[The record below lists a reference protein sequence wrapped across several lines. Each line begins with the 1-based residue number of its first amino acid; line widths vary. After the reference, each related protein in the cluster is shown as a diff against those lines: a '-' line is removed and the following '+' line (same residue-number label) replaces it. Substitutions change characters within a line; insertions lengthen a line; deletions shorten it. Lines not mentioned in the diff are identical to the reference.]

1 SNADRWP
8 LSYAQQRLWFLA
20 QMGQAASSAY
30 HIAGGLTLR
39 GHLDEGALQ
48 AALDRIV
55 QRHEALRTRF
65 ELQDGQPVQRIDAPR
80 PFALFRQALGAG
92 EAELAHWQQVE
103 AQTPFDLGTGP
114 LIRGRLLKRNEQE
127 HVLLLTMHHIVSDGW
142 SMGVLAREL
151 GALYRAYAEEKIGPE
166 IDPLPA
172 LPLQYADYAVWQ
184 RRWLNGELQQR
195 QLAYWQQQMA
205 GAPAL
210 VSLPTD
216 RPRPA
221 LQDYRGEVVDIELD
235 AALSAGLK
243 RLSQRHGTTLYM
255 TVLAAWAAL
264 VARLAGQSEVVIGSP
279 VANRQRAELEGLIGF
294 FVNTLALRIDLG
306 GDPSVAQLLA
316 QVRERVLAAQSHQD
330 LPFEQVVEALK
341 PERSLS
347 HSPVFQLMLSW
358 QSGPQPGL
366 KLGGLGLDALP
377 AGSRRSA
384 QFDLSLEL
392 QDRGDG
398 TIAGS
403 LTYASAL
410 YERETVQ
417 RHAGYLKA
425 LLAGMA
431 ADDTQPVQRIGILG
445 EAERHR
451 LLVEWNDTAREHPRT
466 VCVHELFEQQ
476 VERSPEAVALV
487 YEGQQLSYRELDR
500 QANRLAR
507 QLKALGVGPDERV
520 AVCTERCLE
529 MVVALLAVL
538 KAGGAYVPLDPGYPA
553 ERLEYMLA
561 DSAPKV
567 LLRQSGQTL
576 EPGAGVAVLALDG
589 EASQPWQAQPAQRLS
604 RDDSGVQPHH
614 LAYVIYT
621 SGSTGRPKGVMVE
634 HAGVVNRLL
643 WMQRAYG
650 LQPQEAVLQKT
661 PFGFDVSVWEFFWPL
676 AVGARLVMARPQGQ
690 QDPAYLVETIVGQD
704 IGTLHFV
711 PSMLQAFVD
720 SEGVQRCRGVRRIV
734 CSGEALPGALARR
747 LRQQLPQV
755 ELHNLYGPTEA
766 TVDVTAWA
774 CDAAELPDNIPI
786 GRPVDNTTM
795 YVLDAHGQPVPTGV
809 AGEIHIGGVQV
820 ARGYLGRPELTRERF
835 VPDPYAGRPGAR
847 LYKTGDLGRWLP
859 DGTLEYLGRNDH
871 QVKIRGLRI
880 ELGEIEA
887 QLARQPG
894 VREAVVLARQD
905 RPGDPRLVAYLLA
918 EPAAAPDAQVLR
930 AALMQVLPEYMV
942 PAAYVA
948 MPAWPLTPN
957 GKLDRKAL

>member
-1 SNADRWP
+1 SNAP
-8 LSYAQQRLWFLA
+8 LSFAQQRLWFIA
-20 QMGQAASSAY
+20 QMSREASGAY
-30 HIAGGLTLR
+30 HVPGGLRLR
-39 GHLDEGALQ
+39 GELDEVALR
-48 AALDRIV
+48 AALDRIMA
-55 QRHEALRTRF
+55 RHEVLRTRF
-65 ELQDGQPVQRIDAPR
+65 EWHEGEPVQCIDAEARFP
-80 PFALFRQALGAG
+80 LVRQELEG
-92 EAELAHWQQVE
+92 EAAELAHWQQVE
-103 AQTPFDLGTGP
+103 ARSPFDLGTGP
-114 LIRGRLLKRNEQE
+114 LIRGRLLKLGAQE

-142 SMGVLAREL
+142 SMSVLAHEL
-151 GALYRAYAEEKIGPE
+151 GTLYRAYAQEGTAPE
-166 IDPLPA
+166 VDPLPA
-172 LPLQYADYAVWQ
+172 LPLQYADYALWQ
-184 RRWLNGELQQR
+184 RRWLDGERQQR
-195 QLAYWQQQMA
+195 QLAYWQQQLA

-221 LQDYRGEVVDIELD
+221 LQDYRGDSIELTFD
-235 AALSAGLK
+235 AGLSQGL
-243 RLSQRHGTTLYM
+243 RALSQRHGTTLYM

-264 VARLAGQSEVVIGSP
+264 VARLAGQPEVVIGTP

-294 FVNTLALRIDLG
+294 FVNTLALRVDLG
-306 GDPSVAQLLA
+306 GEPSVAGLLA

-358 QSGPQPGL
+358 ESSPPH
-366 KLGGLGLDALP
+366 ALQMSP
-377 AGSRRSA
+377 LRARPLAPVRERSA
-384 QFDLSLEL
+384 QFDLSLHLHEAA
-392 QDRGDG
+392 DG
-398 TIAGS
+398 TVAGS

-425 LLAGMA
+425 LLAGMV

-476 VERSPEAVALV
+476 VERSPDAVALV

-847 LYKTGDLGRWLP
+847 LYKTGDLGRWLL

-871 QVKIRGLRI
+871 QVKIRG
-880 ELGEIEA
+880 
-887 QLARQPG
+887 
-894 VREAVVLARQD
+894 
-905 RPGDPRLVAYLLA
+905 
-918 EPAAAPDAQVLR
+918 
-930 AALMQVLPEYMV
+930 
-942 PAAYVA
+942 
-948 MPAWPLTPN
+948 
-957 GKLDRKAL
+957 